1 MIDSLKKYINVK
13 SKTYFSPG
21 RINIIGEHVDYL
33 GGNVFPFAI
42 DKGIYA
48 VVNEIKKPVLSIKSL
63 NIKNQYKTINLQ
75 SKSIKHLGWHRYV
88 GAVIDLLLDQGHKFS
103 SGLKI
108 IIHSDLP
115 FGAGLSSSAA
125 LEVLLLTIFNKHFK
139 LKYTMLQIVKMAKK
153 VENDY
158 VGVKSGIMDQFAVG
172 ISKKGHALYL
182 NTKNLKYEYVPIK
195 NESYIF
201 VVAESKVVRGL
212 IESKYN
218 ERINETQI
226 ALKRLKNK
234 FNIDYLCDLKVEDLG
249 EIKTYL
255 DHPVLYRRTKHA
267 ISEFDRT
274 EKAKKYLKLNQ
285 MFNFAKCINETHKS
299 LKEDYE
305 VSCKE
310 VDILVKIMLD
320 NGAIAS
326 RMIGGGFGGCVVGL
340 VENEKFQ
347 KFKENVQALYKEAT
361 NLDTDV
367 FVVNASKGTSEL
379 MV

>member
-218 ERINETQI
+218 ERINETQF
-226 ALKRLKNK
+226 ALKRIKNN
-234 FNIDYLCDLKVEDLG
+234 FNMD
-249 EIKTYL
+249 
-255 DHPVLYRRTKHA
+255 
-267 ISEFDRT
+267 
-274 EKAKKYLKLNQ
+274 
-285 MFNFAKCINETHKS
+285 
-299 LKEDYE
+299 
-305 VSCKE
+305 
-310 VDILVKIMLD
+310 
-320 NGAIAS
+320 
-326 RMIGGGFGGCVVGL
+326 
-340 VENEKFQ
+340 
-347 KFKENVQALYKEAT
+347 
-361 NLDTDV
+361 
-367 FVVNASKGTSEL
+367 FVC
-379 MV
+379 